1 MIPLTPEQR
10 EYKERTLNQLLINL
24 PLLEAKL
31 AQESQRNVII
41 SLHEQL
47 EAMEAHVVRLQ
58 KELANEV
65 MLESVADELCRQ
77 AASAL
82 TKQKLYM
89 AKRYINKLEAIE
101 PFYSELD
108 RLKLDAET
116 GQVSRRTRALAQSTP
131 LPIVDATNVSLV
143 TAGASASPAPQLA
156 ASAANVPIALER
168 EKERGGLA
176 QFFQFHII
184 ASCLVVLL
192 IMCVMAGVGGMSVL
206 RWLIEG
212 S

>member
-10 EYKERTLNQLLINL
+10 DYKEKTLNQLQINL

-31 AQESQRNVII
+31 AQENRRNVII
-41 SLHEQL
+41 TLHEQL
-47 EAMEAHVVRLQ
+47 EAIEAHIVRLQ
-58 KELANEV
+58 KEVANEV
-65 MLESVADELCRQ
+65 VLEPVADDLCRQ

-82 TKQKLYM
+82 TKQKLFM

-101 PFYSELD
+101 PFYPELD

-116 GQVSRRTRALAQSTP
+116 GQVSRRTRALAQSSP
-131 LPIVDATNVSLV
+131 LPVADAAKVPLL
-143 TAGASASPAPQLA
+143 TAGSAANPAPQPAGKA
-156 ASAANVPIALER
+156 AQRAGGLGR
-168 EKERGGLA
+168 EKERGGIA
-176 QFFQFHII
+176 QYFQFHII

>member
-1 MIPLTPEQR
+1 MIPLTPELR
-10 EYKERTLNQLLINL
+10 DYKERTLNQLKINL

-31 AQESQRNVII
+31 AREHQRHLVV

-47 EAMEAHVVRLQ
+47 EAVEAHVARLQ
-58 KELANEV
+58 RELASDVLAEP
-65 MLESVADELCRQ
+65 VADELCRQ

-101 PFYSELD
+101 PFYPELS
-108 RLKLDAET
+108 RLKQEAES
-116 GQVSRRTRALAQSTP
+116 GQVSRRTRSLSQSDVLPTVAAASVP
-131 LPIVDATNVSLV
+131 LL
-143 TAGASASPAPQLA
+143 TAGSNSGAAPRA
-156 ASAANVPIALER
+156 AGVRAFRAKA
-168 EKERGGLA
+168 KERSGIA
-176 QFFQFHII
+176 QYFQFHIV
-184 ASCLVVLL
+184 ASCFVIFL
-192 IMCVMAGVGGMSVL
+192 IFCTMAGVGGMSVL